1 MFLFWIRLYFHLSP
15 SLPGPFVLWCFSS
28 VKSYKSLHNAIELLM
43 LYRHQDHLSLF
54 TAHWRKMPYSAK
66 WAGSVRYS
74 EYIYI
79 QRRHEQAHTPTHTHT
94 HTHTHREIPPDA
106 HVYKDK
112 TIEHHSHT
120 HTHTHTHT
128 HSPHN
133 KQYVWLHQC
142 EGVLHS
148 CHNGFPWIVPLVTLT
163 HRSKEA
169 KLNTVAGKR
178 QR

>member
-94 HTHTHREIPPDA
+94 HTH
-106 HVYKDK
+106 
-112 TIEHHSHT
+112 IEKFPQMHTSTKIKPLSTTATHT

-128 HSPHN
+128 LPIISNMFGCTNARVFCIAATMVFRGSSP
-133 KQYVWLHQC
+133 W
-142 EGVLHS
+142 S
-148 CHNGFPWIVPLVTLT
+148 P
-163 HRSKEA
+163 
-169 KLNTVAGKR
+169 
-178 QR
+178 